1 MAYRDDYYIKEGILN
16 HLSYQNAPI
25 SASAVACAMNISTQR
40 AVALLHQLC
49 YEKRI
54 EYVVRHS
61 QKEYIL
67 KGKNLNNIYCHL
79 STYNKNNSINIEI
92 TVENENDT
100 VEFTVEK
107 ESYKNKFLSLLYNII
122 YDYFY
127 KK

>member
-1 MAYRDDYYIKEGILN
+1 MAYKDDYNIKEGILN

-25 SASAVACAMNISTQR
+25 SASAVACAMNISTQK

-49 YEKRI
+49 FEKRI
-54 EYVVRHS
+54 KYIVRHS
-61 QKEYIL
+61 RKEYIL
-67 KGKNLNNIYCHL
+67 KEKSFNNVYWPL

-92 TVENENDT
+92 TVENENNT

-127 KK
+127 